1 MKWPVRVMD
10 VHDPS
15 GQDHYCA
22 WWILEQEVK
31 RAVIAGIVAGAFST
45 LLVIAGA
52 PVGATEDPIY
62 VDWTTSLPS
71 ATATYDPSS
80 ENDCISGKPSC
91 IDKTIREMQRRFNP
105 VGQSCDHNAVF
116 GLAYLRTTQTYKWAR
131 NKDGFFIDTPFVNFE
146 DAVFAKYY
154 FDALDNWAKGNTG
167 AVPEAWRIAFKAA
180 DTSQVSGSGDLF
192 LGMSA
197 HVNRDLPFVLAGIG
211 LTFPDGSSRKA
222 DHDKVNEF
230 LNAVLNPLMAEE
242 AARFDSGIDSSRDPL
257 MLGYTSSFQL
267 LAAWRETAWRNAE
280 RLVNAP
286 DAASRAQVAQSIEDY
301 AAGVASTL
309 VAAEAYTPP
318 FSSTGP
324 RDSFCSSHKSAAAPI
339 AYPWGWP
346 TAW

>member
-1 MKWPVRVMD
+1 M
-10 VHDPS
+10 
-15 GQDHYCA
+15 
-22 WWILEQEVK
+22 K
-31 RAVIAGIVAGAFST
+31 RAIIAGVVTGVLST

-52 PVGATEDPIY
+52 PVAQAKDPIF
-62 VDWTTSLPS
+62 VEWTTALPS

-80 ENDCISGKPSC
+80 EDDCISGKPSC

-131 NKDGFFIDTPFVNFE
+131 NQDGFFVDTPFVNFE

-154 FDALDNWAKGNTG
+154 FDALDNWAKGNQAG
-167 AVPEAWRIAFKAA
+167 VPRAWQIAFDAA
-180 DTSQVSGSGDLF
+180 DQKSVNGSGDLF

-222 DHDKVNEF
+222 DHDKVNHF

-242 AARFDSGIDSSRDPL
+242 AARFDSGIDSSRDPML
-257 MLGYTSSFQL
+257 LGYTSSFQL

-301 AAGVASTL
+301 AAGVATTL
-309 VAAEAYTPP
+309 VTAESYTPP
-318 FSSTGP
+318 FTSTVG
-324 RDSFCSSHKSAAAPI
+324 RDSYCSSHNSAAAPI
-339 AYPWGWP
+339 AYPWGMPSPW
-346 TAW
+346 